1 MAEGHDVRRVVDH
14 LRLAVFH
21 THQFLERPLV
31 GLGESPFQ
39 IGGHLAPIVLGHLVG
54 QALEHLGHIE
64 VGPPHIEGSLRGEER
79 QGLPVALGRQTH
91 GLAAPFVTEA
101 ARAPANGDAGHQAFH
116 IPFPMAAGGFVEIVQ
131 IEHEV
136 RFRGAVPAEV
146 RDMGIAA
153 RLHQKPRGGQ
163 GGQIGGHG
171 KGRAAKE
178 GERRGR
184 HAAVPLRHQEG
195 QAIGIL
201 LEDEVDRLAAAWTYL
216 PFSQIAARQL
226 LSTGLPLLLGRLVF
240 RPSNGCLLGLRLTSR
255 HLMHERGTR
264 RAARQPLPGER
275 FAERLCLLAHQA
287 PPPSR
292 TPSAKSSSM
301 R

>member
-21 THQFLERPLV
+21 VHQFLEGSLV
-31 GLGESPFQ
+31 GLGECPLQ
-39 IGGHLAPIVLGHLVG
+39 IVGHLAPIGLGHLVG
-54 QALEHLGHIE
+54 KSLKYLGHIE

-101 ARAPANGDAGHQAFH
+101 ARAPANGDAGHQALH
-116 IPFPMAAGGFVEIVQ
+116 VPFPMAAGGFVEIVQ
-131 IEHEV
+131 VEHEV
-136 RFRGAVPAEV
+136 RFRGAVAAEV
-146 RDMGIAA
+146 RDVRVAT

-163 GGQIGGHG
+163 RGQISGHG

-240 RPSNGCLLGLRLTSR
+240 RPSNGRFPGLHLAAR
-255 HLMHERGTR
+255 HLVHERGAR
-264 RAARQPLPGER
+264 RAARQPLPG
-275 FAERLCLLAHQA
+275 
-287 PPPSR
+287 
-292 TPSAKSSSM
+292 
-301 R
+301 